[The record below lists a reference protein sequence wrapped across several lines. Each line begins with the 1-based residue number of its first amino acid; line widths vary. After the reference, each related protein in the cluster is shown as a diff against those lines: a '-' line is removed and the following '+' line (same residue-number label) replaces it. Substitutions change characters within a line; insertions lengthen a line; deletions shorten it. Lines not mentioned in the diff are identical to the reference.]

1 MDKAAYKYVI
11 KLLSRRDYASQEL
24 RTRLLERQYAN
35 DDIEKILRYCHE
47 HNWLNDERFA
57 ETLLRQKAA
66 KGYGWQRICAD
77 ARKKG
82 IDIVLLQKAQAEQQ
96 HDWFYLARAVAIK
109 RFGDL
114 DGTILSV
121 DQKTKAKRQR
131 FLFQRGFNQDEI
143 NYALRSDS

>member
-1 MDKAAYKYVI
+1 MDKAAYKYVL
-11 KLLSRRDYASQEL
+11 KLLSRRDYSSEEL
-24 RTRLLERQYAN
+24 RIRLVERQYSN
-35 DDIEKILRYCHE
+35 DEIKKILFYCHE

-57 ETLLRQKAA
+57 ESLLRQKAA

-82 IDIVLLQKAQAEQQ
+82 IDHTLLQKAQDEQQ
-96 HDWFYLARAVAIK
+96 HDWFYLAKKLATK

-114 DGTILSV
+114 NGVILSV

-131 FLFQRGFNQDEI
+131 FLLQRGFNRDEI
-143 NYALRSDS
+143 NYALDSEN